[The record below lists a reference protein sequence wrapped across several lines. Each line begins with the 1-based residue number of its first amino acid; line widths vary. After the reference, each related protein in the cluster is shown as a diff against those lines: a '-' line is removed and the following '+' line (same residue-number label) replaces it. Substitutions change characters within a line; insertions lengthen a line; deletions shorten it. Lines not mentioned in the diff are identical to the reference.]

1 MKKST
6 MINKI
11 KKSQQQ
17 KPKTMKHVPDQSP
30 KPEIKV
36 SEAIL
41 KLSEPLRNQ
50 IRDSHRTRV
59 IISMTVI
66 AWNISLLPEEKQAN
80 AQESLIDAL
89 PENISAEELSIF
101 MEYIDIM
108 IKQKKEDYPYTNEY
122 IQKYRL
128 SYTGDTIA
136 LTVNTTSVT

>member
-1 MKKST
+1 MTRSKTKKPR
-6 MINKI
+6 K
-11 KKSQQQ
+11 Q
-17 KPKTMKHVPDQSP
+17 KPKTMKHVPDQLP

>member
-1 MKKST
+1 
-6 MINKI
+6 
-11 KKSQQQ
+11 
-17 KPKTMKHVPDQSP
+17 MKHVPDQSP